1 MTAEEK
7 EKIARFL
14 DIAGDCLRDGYRRLR
29 GPYDFAGDDEAAD
42 PAPGA
47 AAGVAGAGPDPF
59 LAGFPAEADTL
70 ETVAAEIRR
79 CAACPLCG
87 GRTQAVPGEG
97 AERPLVLVVGEG
109 PGADEDASGRPFVG
123 KAGQLLDRML
133 AAIALSREA
142 NCFIANTV
150 KCRPPGNREPLPEET
165 AACAPFLTRQIS
177 LLRPRAIL
185 AVGRTAAQALLD
197 TDAPLGSLR
206 GRLTEYRGVP
216 LLPPYHPS
224 ALLRDEAK
232 KRPAW
237 EDLKV
242 LRAKLLELD
251 EDYAREASRSAP

>member
-1 MTAEEK
+1 MNAEDK
-7 EKIARFL
+7 EKIAHFL
-14 DIAGDCLRDGYRRLR
+14 DITGDSLRDGYRRLR
-29 GPYDFAGDDEAAD
+29 GPYDFSGGSEAAV
-42 PAPGA
+42 PGEA
-47 AAGVAGAGPDPF
+47 DGGAGPSPF

-79 CAACPLCG
+79 CTACPLCN

-97 AERPLVLVVGEG
+97 AGRPLVLVVGEG
-109 PGADEDASGRPFVG
+109 PDADEDVSGRPFVG

-133 AAIALSREA
+133 AAVALSRAA

-165 AACAPFLTRQIS
+165 AACAPFLARQIS

-185 AVGRTAAQALLD
+185 TVGRTAAQALLD
-197 TDAPLGSLR
+197 TEASLGSLR
-206 GRLTEYRGVP
+206 GRLAEYRGIP
-216 LLPPYHPS
+216 LLPTYHPS
-224 ALLRDEAK
+224 ALLRDESK

-242 LRAKLLELD
+242 LRAKLSELD
-251 EDYAREASRSAP
+251 EDYARDASQGPP

>member
-1 MTAEEK
+1 MTKETK

-14 DIAGDCLRDGYRRLR
+14 DIAGDSLRDGCRRIR
-29 GPYDFAGDDEAAD
+29 GPYEFTDDGG
-42 PAPGA
+42 P
-47 AAGVAGAGPDPF
+47 AAGESAAEAGPAPF

-79 CAACPLCG
+79 CTACPLWG

-97 AERPLVLVVGEG
+97 APRPLVLVVGEG

-133 AAIALSREA
+133 DAVALSRRT

-150 KCRPPGNREPLPEET
+150 KCRPPDNREPLPEET
-165 AACAPFLTRQIS
+165 AACAPFLARQIS

-185 AVGRTAAQALLD
+185 ALGRTAAQALLD
-197 TDAPLGSLR
+197 TEAPLGSLR
-206 GRLTEYRGVP
+206 GGLAEYRGIP
-216 LLPPYHPS
+216 LIPTYHPS
-224 ALLRDEAK
+224 ALLRDESK

-237 EDLKV
+237 EDLKT
-242 LRAKLLELD
+242 LRAKLSELD
-251 EDYAREASRSAP
+251 AAYAASSGEAARGTS

>member
-1 MTAEEK
+1 MNTEKK

-14 DIAGDCLRDGYRRLR
+14 DIAGDSLRDGYRRFR
-29 GPYDFAGDDEAAD
+29 GPYEFADSSEAAV
-42 PAPGA
+42 PVE
-47 AAGVAGAGPDPF
+47 AAGEDGPALF

-70 ETVAAEIRR
+70 ETVADEIRR
-79 CAACPLCG
+79 CTACPLCG

-109 PGADEDASGRPFVG
+109 PGAEEDASGRPFVG

-133 AAIALSREA
+133 DAVALSRGT

-177 LLRPRAIL
+177 LLRPRVIL
-185 AVGRTAAQALLD
+185 TVGRTAAQFLLD
-197 TDAPLGSLR
+197 TEAPLGRLR
-206 GRLTEYRGVP
+206 GSLAEYRGIPV
-216 LLPPYHPS
+216 LPTYHPS
-224 ALLRDEAK
+224 ALLRDESK

-242 LRAKLLELD
+242 LRAKLSELD
-251 EDYAREASRSAP
+251 EAYAREAVRGTS